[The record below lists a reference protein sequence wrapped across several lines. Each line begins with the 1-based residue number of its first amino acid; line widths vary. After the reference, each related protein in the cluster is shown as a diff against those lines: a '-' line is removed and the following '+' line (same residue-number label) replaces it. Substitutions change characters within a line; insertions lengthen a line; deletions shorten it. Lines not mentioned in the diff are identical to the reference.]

1 MLKKS
6 DVMHWTNDENLVIKT
21 VNNHGTWL
29 SLFNLKVMQEKRK
42 EVLLESLIRAYQSL
56 KTYIWLC
63 QSLFICGSCFPEE
76 MAEMGETLL
85 HHFISISVFS
95 YFVL

>member
-6 DVMHWTNDENLVIKT
+6 DVMHWTKDENLVIKT

-42 EVLLESLIRAYQSL
+42 EILLESLITVY
-56 KTYIWLC
+56 
-63 QSLFICGSCFPEE
+63 
-76 MAEMGETLL
+76 
-85 HHFISISVFS
+85 
-95 YFVL
+95 